1 MAKLQRSITDK
12 RIAGVCG
19 GIAKTYDMDASLV
32 RLGFVIAILTPLPII
47 IFYIAATLI
56 LPKES

>member
-1 MAKLQRSITDK
+1 MAKLHRSIKDS

-19 GIAKTYDMDASLV
+19 GIGKTYDLDVSLV

>member
-1 MAKLQRSITDK
+1 MAKLQRSATDK

-19 GIAKTYDMDASLV
+19 GIAKAYDLDVSLV